1 MKNNRTA
8 LVTGASS
15 GLGVAF
21 VRELAKRGFD
31 IALTARSLAPMEQ
44 LAEEISQTHGIT
56 ATVHPQDLSEPGS
69 AAALV
74 AQLDAQGVAPE
85 VLVNNAAFGL
95 HGAFVAY
102 DPAKLTAMLQ
112 LNMVS
117 VAELTQLLGKRMW
130 QGGRGHILLTGSGAA
145 FQPTPSMAGYGATK
159 AFLLSLGEALHVE
172 LAPKVG
178 VTVVSPGT
186 METGFNA
193 VSGFT
198 PPPALQRLTLPV
210 DRVAKEG
217 LDALFAGRASVVPGF
232 GNKMGAFTSRI
243 LSRQAAARL
252 FARMAQ
258 ET

>member
-1 MKNNRTA
+1 MKNHKTA

-21 VRELAKRGFD
+21 VHQLAAHGYD
-31 IALTARSLAPMEQ
+31 VALTARSEVPMQQ
-44 LAEEISQTHGIT
+44 LAADVSRAHAIK
-56 ATVHPQDLSEPGS
+56 ATVHPQDLSEPDG
-69 AAALV
+69 AAALIR
-74 AQLDAQGVAPE
+74 QLDAQKIAPD
-85 VLVNNAAFGL
+85 VLINNAAFGL
-95 HGAFVAY
+95 YGPFVDY

-117 VAELTQLLGKRMW
+117 LAELTLLLGKRMW
-130 QGGRGHILLTGSGAA
+130 RAEGGHILLVGSGAA

-159 AFLLSLGEALHVE
+159 AFLLSLGEALNVE

-186 METGFNA
+186 METGFNT

-210 DRVAKEG
+210 EKVAKVG
-217 LDALFAGRASVVPGF
+217 LEAMFARRPSVIPGF
-232 GNKMGAFTSRI
+232 GNTLGAFINRF
-243 LSRQAAARL
+243 LSRHAAAKL
-252 FARMAQ
+252 FARMA
-258 ET
+258 EGS

>member
-1 MKNNRTA
+1 MKRNGTA

-21 VRELAKRGFD
+21 VHALAARGYD
-31 IALTARSLAPMEQ
+31 VALSARSQAPMER
-44 LAEEISQTHGIT
+44 LADEIRQAHGVA
-56 ATVHPQDLSEPGS
+56 ATVHLQDLSEPGS

-74 AQLDAQGVAPE
+74 AQLDAQGIAPD

-95 HGAFVAY
+95 HGPFVDY
-102 DPAKLTAMLQ
+102 DPARLTAMLQ

-117 VAELTQLLGKRMW
+117 LAELTLLLGRRMW
-130 QGGRGHILLTGSGAA
+130 QDGSGHILLTGSGAA
-145 FQPTPSMAGYGATK
+145 FQPTPTMAGYGATK

-210 DRVAKEG
+210 ERVAREG
-217 LDALFAGRASVVPGF
+217 LDAMFAGRANVVPGF
-232 GNKMGAFTSRI
+232 GNKLGALTSRI

-258 ET
+258 GG